1 LLRLLMIKREGAS
14 VAEIRLSLAML
25 RMPGDA
31 QIAPGSVRPQYRSA
45 VLG

>member
-1 LLRLLMIKREGAS
+1 MVEREGAS
-14 VAEIRLSLAML
+14 VAEMQLSLAML

-31 QIAPGSVRPQYRSA
+31 QIGPGSVRPQHRSA

>member
-1 LLRLLMIKREGAS
+1 MVEREGAS
-14 VAEIRLSLAML
+14 VAEIRLSLAIS

-31 QIAPGSVRPQYRSA
+31 QIAPGGVRPRHRSA